1 MTRNQSVISAIFSD
15 SFRTLVTFGLTISI
29 IVLGLTNSTAAEN
42 LKNPRIISF
51 EVSTRLV
58 DNVFYAESKVI
69 VEAPKNELLTS
80 WSTYYLSS
88 TPIPKTN
95 CWTPFTSQSD
105 LLSLGGQP
113 ALMGTFNW
121 SKPNIVK
128 TSFAD
133 RDRLEGTSTYR
144 SEIDTA
150 KDVPWC
156 DGIYFPLKVN
166 FYIGGWPWSFSNS
179 DYGKTGGFDAI
190 CPSITNCLA
199 NWQLQATKWDRLSG
213 YSECE
218 APINSNKS
226 YLNCLGDLKN
236 FRPFVLIR
244 DDVQTQYKASML
256 KKYPVASASPSV
268 VPKSSPPSVTTPTNS
283 TSPASTKTTIIC
295 VKGKLTKKVT
305 AVKPKC
311 PAGYKVKK

>member
-1 MTRNQSVISAIFSD
+1 MKRNQLVLSVIFSVF
-15 SFRTLVTFGLTISI
+15 FRTLVTLGLTVSI
-29 IVLGLTNSTAAEN
+29 FVLGLTNTTAAEN

-51 EVSTRLV
+51 EVSTKLV

-69 VEAPKNELLTS
+69 VEVPKNELLTS

-88 TPIPKTN
+88 TPLPKTN
-95 CWTPFTSQSD
+95 CWIPFTSQND

-113 ALMGTFNW
+113 ALVGTFNW
-121 SKPNIVK
+121 SKPNFVK

-144 SEIDTA
+144 SEIDSA

-190 CPSITNCLA
+190 CPSIGNCLA
-199 NWQLQATKWDRLSG
+199 NWQLSASKWDRLSG
-213 YSECE
+213 YDECE
-218 APINSNKS
+218 VIANSNRS
-226 YLNCLGDLKN
+226 YQNCLGDLKN
-236 FRPFVLIR
+236 FRPFALTRDEVL
-244 DDVQTQYKASML
+244 TQYKVSIL
-256 KKYPVASASPSV
+256 KKYPAASASPSV
-268 VPKSSPPSVTTPTNS
+268 LPKPVLPSVNSPTTS
-283 TSPASTKTTIIC
+283 TSPAPTKITITC

-305 AVKPKC
+305 AIKPSC
-311 PAGYKVKK
+311 PAGYKKK